1 VVHGLCLAAFIRFRR
16 PSPAAP
22 IRVAR
27 SWSAVLR
34 KACLVS
40 LSGSPVRGRG
50 VARSK
55 TEQVRGQEQA
65 LGLNIPPTLPVRADE
80 VIE

>member
-1 VVHGLCLAAFIRFRR
+1 
-16 PSPAAP
+16 
-22 IRVAR
+22 
-27 SWSAVLR
+27 VLR
-34 KACLVS
+34 RACLVS